1 MGHGG
6 SSVLIC
12 PVCWSAGTRAPG
24 AAAQGAPSKAAGQ
37 DPFSQ
42 LLADI
47 EIGTQSTTPE
57 RCQEVS
63 SPAAVKSPT
72 VCDLSPEQTLQMID
86 SMLRIAAT
94 EQGVNEKLHDLG
106 VQLQG
111 FNYQSILVRAGLW
124 TEKVDIV
131 YN

>member
-1 MGHGG
+1 M
-6 SSVLIC
+6 
-12 PVCWSAGTRAPG
+12 
-24 AAAQGAPSKAAGQ
+24 
-37 DPFSQ
+37 
-42 LLADI
+42 
-47 EIGTQSTTPE
+47 
-57 RCQEVS
+57 
-63 SPAAVKSPT
+63 
-72 VCDLSPEQTLQMID
+72 CDLSPEQTLQMID

>member
-1 MGHGG
+1 
-6 SSVLIC
+6 
-12 PVCWSAGTRAPG
+12 
-24 AAAQGAPSKAAGQ
+24 
-37 DPFSQ
+37 
-42 LLADI
+42 
-47 EIGTQSTTPE
+47 
-57 RCQEVS
+57 
-63 SPAAVKSPT
+63 

>member
-1 MGHGG
+1 
-6 SSVLIC
+6 
-12 PVCWSAGTRAPG
+12 
-24 AAAQGAPSKAAGQ
+24 
-37 DPFSQ
+37 
-42 LLADI
+42 
-47 EIGTQSTTPE
+47 
-57 RCQEVS
+57 
-63 SPAAVKSPT
+63 
-72 VCDLSPEQTLQMID
+72 MID